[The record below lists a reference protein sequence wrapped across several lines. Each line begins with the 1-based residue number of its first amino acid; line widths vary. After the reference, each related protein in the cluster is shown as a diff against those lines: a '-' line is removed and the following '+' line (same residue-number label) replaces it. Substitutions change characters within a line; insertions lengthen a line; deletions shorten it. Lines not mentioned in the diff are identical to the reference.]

1 MQIKA
6 NKWGASLG
14 IRLNRPILDA
24 FKIDENT
31 PLNIEAD
38 AEKIVITKAKELR
51 THKTLEEYLTEAGW
65 DGVALEPEKIDW
77 GTAVG
82 EEVQW

>member
-38 AEKIVITKAKELR
+38 ADKIVITKAKELR
-51 THKTLEEYLTEAGW
+51 THKTLEEYLAEANW
-65 DGVALEPEKIDW
+65 DGTAREPELVDW
-77 GTAVG
+77 GGAVG
-82 EEVQW
+82 EEVAW